1 MSHPVAEKIAAE
13 VSVPKVALASSIGA
27 AIEWYDFFLY
37 GTASGLVFNKLF
49 FPGFDP
55 AVGVL
60 AAFGT
65 FAVGY
70 LARPIGSLVFGH
82 FGDRVGRKTMLI
94 LTLLIMGVG
103 TFVIGL
109 LPTYAAIGVWAPILL
124 VAMRV
129 LQGIGIGGEYGGA
142 VLMAVEYAPAGRRG
156 FYGSWPQVGVP
167 AGLLLSSGVFAAL
180 SAWLPAGGFLS
191 YGWRIGFLFSV
202 VLVAVGLYIRLQ
214 VLETPAFAEVRARQ
228 EEAKVPFATLLRD
241 SPKELGLSL
250 LNRWIEGLTYN
261 AYSVLVVA
269 FAVNR
274 LHVPQGTV
282 LGAVIVAAAVGMV
295 VTPLYGAL
303 SDKIGRKPVYG
314 AGVVVVAVLAF
325 PSFWAIQTGNP
336 VWIWLGIV
344 IPFGI
349 GYFAIYAPLAS
360 FWAELFDTRY
370 RYTGVGSVYQFSG
383 IYASGL
389 TPLIGSVLIGVSGG
403 RPWLFAG
410 YLVVVAVI
418 SLVATLFLPE
428 TYRRDIMPMV
438 RGEAT
443 NERTVLGD
451 QLPARQDNT

>member
-1 MSHPVAEKIAAE
+1 MSHPLAEKTTSE
-13 VSVPKVALASSIGA
+13 VSVRRVALASSIGA

-37 GTASGLVFNKLF
+37 ATASGLVFSKLF

-55 AVGVL
+55 TVGVL

-82 FGDRVGRKTMLI
+82 FGDRVGRKAMLV
-94 LTLLIMGVG
+94 LTLLIMGFG
-103 TFVIGL
+103 TFVIGV
-109 LPTYAAIGVWAPILL
+109 LPTYSTIGVWAPILL
-124 VAMRV
+124 VGMRI

-180 SAWLPAGGFLS
+180 SGLLPDGAFVS
-191 YGWRIGFLFSV
+191 YGWRIGFLFSL

-228 EEAKVPFATLLRD
+228 EEAKVPFATLLREA
-241 SPKELGLSL
+241 PKELGLSL
-250 LNRWIEGLTYN
+250 LNRWIEGLAYN

-269 FAVNR
+269 FAVNQ
-274 LHVPQGTV
+274 LHASQGTV
-282 LGAVIVAAAVGMV
+282 LGAVIVAAAIGMV

-303 SDKIGRKPVYG
+303 SDKVGRKRVY
-314 AGVVVVAVLAF
+314 AIGVVFVAVLAY
-325 PSFWAIQTGNP
+325 PSFWAIQSGNTL
-336 VWIWLGIV
+336 WIWLGII

-389 TPLIGSVLIGVSGG
+389 TPLIGSVLIEVNGG

-410 YLVVVAVI
+410 YLVVVAAI
-418 SLVATLFLPE
+418 SLVATMFLPE
-428 TYRRDIMPMV
+428 TYRRELMPAAH
-438 RGEAT
+438 GEVA
-443 NERTVLGD
+443 N
-451 QLPARQDNT
+451 ARDAS